1 MTNLITTKLFRLA
14 AIAAATTLCAAG
26 LAGRA
31 QAAEKIV
38 LKAGHAASTSNTGH
52 QALEHLAKELAA
64 KTDGRITMEIFPN
77 SQLGSERELVESIQ
91 LGNVDMT
98 FVSSAVLG
106 NFNKEFFA
114 LDIPFLFKDRAS
126 VYRVLDGDIGQGLL
140 ASLDKVGIKGVAYW
154 ENGFRQLTNSKKVIK
169 SPADLEGMKMR
180 TMENE
185 VHIAA
190 WKAEGAN
197 PAPLAFGELFT
208 ALQQGT
214 FDAQEGPINLFYDMK
229 FNEVQKYIT
238 KTNHVYSPWPL
249 LINPE
254 VYERFSDADKKA
266 FLQAVKDTTAYQ
278 RELAQKA
285 DEKAEPAIP
294 TVTFTSLT
302 PEELAAFSSRMG
314 PIQEMVKKKVG
325 GDIVDRIVAETGKTG
340 G

>member
-1 MTNLITTKLFRLA
+1 MSFLFPRKFVRSAAMALGFCAFSLGVNTSVLA
-14 AIAAATTLCAAG
+14 ND
-26 LAGRA
+26 
-31 QAAEKIV
+31 KVV

-52 QALEHLAKELAA
+52 LAFEFLGKELAE
-64 KTDGRITMEIFPN
+64 KTNGRITVEIFPN

-106 NFNKEFFA
+106 AFNKQFFA

-126 VYRVLDGDIGQGLL
+126 VYRVLDGKIGTDLL
-140 ASLDKVGIKGVAYW
+140 ASLDKVGIKGLGYW

-169 SPADLEGMKMR
+169 SPDDLKGMKML

-229 FNEVQKYIT
+229 FYEVQKFIT
-238 KTNHVYSPWPL
+238 KTNHVYSPWPV
-249 LINPE
+249 LINPD
-254 VYERFSDADKKA
+254 VYNRLSDADKKI
-266 FLQAVKDTTAYQ
+266 LVEAVNKTTAYQ
-278 RELAQKA
+278 RDLAQKA
-285 DEKAEPAIP
+285 DEKAVEAMKD
-294 TVTFTSLT
+294 VTIVELT
-302 PEELAAFSSRMG
+302 PEEMTAFSSRMG
-314 PIQEMVKKKVG
+314 PVQDMVKKRVG
-325 GDIVDRIVAETGKTG
+325 AEIVDAIIAEASK
-340 G
+340 

>member
-1 MTNLITTKLFRLA
+1 MSFLFPRKFVRSAAMALGFCAFSLGVNTSVLA
-14 AIAAATTLCAAG
+14 ND
-26 LAGRA
+26 
-31 QAAEKIV
+31 KVV

-52 QALEHLAKELAA
+52 LAFEFLGKELAE
-64 KTDGRITMEIFPN
+64 KTNGRITVEIFPN

-106 NFNKEFFA
+106 AFNKQFFA

-126 VYRVLDGDIGQGLL
+126 VYRVLDGKIGTDLL
-140 ASLDKVGIKGVAYW
+140 ASLDKVGIKGLGYW

-169 SPADLEGMKMR
+169 SPDDLKGMKMR

-229 FNEVQKYIT
+229 FYEVQKFIT
-238 KTNHVYSPWPL
+238 KTNHVYSPWPV
-249 LINPE
+249 LINPD
-254 VYERFSDADKKA
+254 VYNRLSDADKKI
-266 FLQAVKDTTAYQ
+266 LVEAVNKTTAYQ
-278 RELAQKA
+278 RDLAQKA
-285 DEKAEPAIP
+285 DEKAVEAMKD
-294 TVTFTSLT
+294 VTIVELT
-302 PEELAAFSSRMG
+302 PEQLAAFSSRMG
-314 PIQEMVKKKVG
+314 PVQDMVKKRVG
-325 GDIVDRIVAETGKTG
+325 AEIVDAIVAEVNK
-340 G
+340 

>member
-1 MTNLITTKLFRLA
+1 MMMGITRKLFRSA
-14 AIAAATTLCAAG
+14 AIAAGLGVFAAG
-26 LAGRA
+26 YAGHA
-31 QAAEKIV
+31 VAAEKIV

-52 QALEHLAKELAA
+52 MALEHLARELAA

-126 VYRVLDGDIGQGLL
+126 VYRVLDGEIGQGLL

-169 SPADLEGMKMR
+169 SPADLAGMKMR

-229 FNEVQKYIT
+229 FDEVQKYIT

-249 LINPE
+249 LINPD
-254 VYERFSDADKKA
+254 VYGRFSDADKMIFA
-266 FLQAVKDTTAYQ
+266 QAVKDTTAYQ
-278 RELAQKA
+278 RDLAQKA
-285 DEKAEPAIP
+285 DEKAEAAMT
-294 TVTFTSLT
+294 TVTFTALT
-302 PEELAAFSSRMG
+302 PEELSAFSGKMG

-325 GDIVDRIVAETGKTG
+325 GTIVDRIVAEVNKTG
-340 G
+340 S